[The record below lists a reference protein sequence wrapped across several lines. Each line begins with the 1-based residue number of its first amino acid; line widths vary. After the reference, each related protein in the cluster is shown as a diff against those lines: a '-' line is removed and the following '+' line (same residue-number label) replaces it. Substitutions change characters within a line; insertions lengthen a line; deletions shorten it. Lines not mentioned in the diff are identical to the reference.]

1 MVKIYIVYQNQL
13 CNTYIPKLL
22 KNNALNNKVE
32 TLRQYILELNAMFLN
47 KRQSK
52 KRERKS

>member
-1 MVKIYIVYQNQL
+1 MVKIYIVYQNQF